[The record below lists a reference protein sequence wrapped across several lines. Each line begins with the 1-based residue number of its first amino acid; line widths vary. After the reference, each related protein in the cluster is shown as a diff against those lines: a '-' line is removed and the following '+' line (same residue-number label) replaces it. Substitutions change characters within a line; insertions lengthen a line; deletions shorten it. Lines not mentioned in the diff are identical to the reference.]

1 MYLEVVYTTT
11 GTGFVRES
19 GPSAAFDTP
28 NGCKRGNEGPT
39 VHDLL
44 KIAAS
49 SGGKRQKALP
59 CCKKPTECERQPK
72 HMTTTLQFY
81 KKQTQSALADGV
93 RA

>member
-1 MYLEVVYTTT
+1 MKKPAGVLHSGPVGGGMYLEVVYTTT

-49 SGGKRQKALP
+49 SGGEAPKSATLLQKA
-59 CCKKPTECERQPK
+59 
-72 HMTTTLQFY
+72 H
-81 KKQTQSALADGV
+81 
-93 RA
+93 